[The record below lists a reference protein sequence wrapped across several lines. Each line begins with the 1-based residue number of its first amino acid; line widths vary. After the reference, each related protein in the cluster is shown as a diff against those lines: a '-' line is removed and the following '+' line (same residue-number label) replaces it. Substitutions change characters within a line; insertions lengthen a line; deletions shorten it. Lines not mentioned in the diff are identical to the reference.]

1 LLDLLPGLRSMEPGI
16 HPLKQ
21 QRCLSWSQPFYWKT
35 NFFALRALLLPELG
49 GVKIYKYIDKN
60 LNVK

>member
-1 LLDLLPGLRSMEPGI
+1 MLDSLPGLCSMEPGI

-21 QRCLSWSQPFYWKT
+21 QRCLSRSQPFYWKT

-49 GVKIYKYIDKN
+49 GVKIYKFIDKN